1 MFKIRSEI
9 VQSESDLIR
18 VLIKNSNPIRSE
30 EFFNKI
36 NFSFKLKYLTK

>member
-9 VQSESDLIR
+9 VKSESDPSFE
-18 VLIKNSNPIRSE
+18 KEFRSE
-30 EFFNKI
+30 EFSNKI